1 MKRLLFLA
9 YRFPPVGG
17 GGVQRSLK
25 FARYLPEFGYEPVV
39 LTGQGT
45 AAGRWAPHDAEL
57 GAELPAG
64 LDVRRVG
71 GAPQAP
77 GAWRRRA
84 ERWLDLRS
92 EFARWWPEAVV
103 DASRDLPAVDAV
115 YASMDPYETAGAA
128 ATVADALGV
137 PWVADLRD
145 PWALDE
151 MLVFPTRAHRT
162 RELRRM
168 GRALASAAA
177 IVMNT
182 DEAASRL
189 RERFPGLRGA
199 LVTAIPNGFDP
210 EDFDGPVPHEDAGA
224 FRIVH
229 TGSLHTELGLRTRRM
244 RPLRRLTGG
253 TVADVDIL
261 TRSLV
266 FLRAAVE
273 QVLKAEPT
281 LGHAVEI
288 HLAGTLAGGDHTVA
302 EAPFIHVHGQL
313 PHAEAI
319 ALVRSADLLFLPM
332 HDLPRGV
339 RAGIV
344 PGKTYE
350 YLGSGRPIVAAVP
363 DGDARDLLSRAPTAT
378 LCRPSDVD
386 AMAQAIVSHLRT
398 FHAYGR
404 APTRRPPVAARFE
417 RRRLTG
423 ELATVLDAACVSSPR
438 SVTASAS
445 SRIRRTPTAAPS
457 AARWPS

>member
-39 LTGQGT
+39 LTGQGM
-45 AAGRWAPHDAEL
+45 AAGRWAPHDADL
-57 GAELPAG
+57 GEQLPAA

-71 GAPQAP
+71 GAPSAS
-77 GAWRRRA
+77 GTWRLRT

-92 EFARWWPEAVV
+92 AFARWWPEAAAG
-103 DASRDLPAVDAV
+103 ASRAVSGVDAV
-115 YASMDPYETAGAA
+115 YASMEPYETAEAA
-128 ATVADALGV
+128 STVAGSLGV

-168 GRALASAAA
+168 GRALGSAAA

-182 DEAASRL
+182 EEAATRL
-189 RERFPGLRGA
+189 REHFPGLRGA

-210 EDFDGPVPHEDAGA
+210 EDFAGPVSQENTGA

-229 TGSLHTELGLRTRRM
+229 TGSLHTDLGLRTRRM
-244 RPLRRLTGG
+244 RPFRRLAGG

-261 TRSLV
+261 TRSHV

-273 QVLKAEPT
+273 RVLQTEPV

-288 HLAGTLAGGDHTVA
+288 HLAGALSDGDHAVA
-302 EAPFIHVHGQL
+302 EAPFVHVHGHL
-313 PHAEAI
+313 PHAETI

-344 PGKTYE
+344 PGKAYE
-350 YLGSGRPIVAAVP
+350 YLGSGRPILAAVP
-363 DGDARDLLSRAPTAT
+363 DGDARDLLSHVPTAT

-386 AMAQAIVSHLRT
+386 AMAEAILSQLRAFRT
-398 FHAYGR
+398 YGR

-417 RRRLTG
+417 RKRLTG
-423 ELATVLDAACVSSPR
+423 ELAAVLDAVCASSPR
-438 SVTASAS
+438 SAAASIS
-445 SRIRRTPTAAPS
+445 SRVRKRPTAKPS